1 MVEGEAV
8 DKKEMK
14 TVISVK
20 KLEKVYTMGDVKVYA
35 LRGIDLDIYEGEFV
49 AIMGTSG
56 SGKSTLMNIL
66 GCLDQP
72 SSGSYTLDGM
82 DVSKSTRNQLA
93 EVRNK
98 KIGFVFQSFNLLSR
112 TSALE
117 NVELPLLYNRKTN
130 AQERHDRAVKA
141 LTSVGLAS
149 RMKNM
154 PNQLSGGQQQRV
166 AIARALVNDPVII
179 FADEPTGNLDSRTS
193 FEVIDIFQ
201 KLNAK
206 GITIVLVTHEPDIAQ
221 FATRRVVFRDGKIID
236 DSPVTD
242 RKNAMDELAKLPPAD
257 DISNNPDAGRITEAA
272 NIENDKEAS

>member
-1 MVEGEAV
+1 LQKNNIEASALGTG
-8 DKKEMK
+8 KTK

-20 KLEKVYTMGDVKVYA
+20 GLEKIYTMGDVKVYA
-35 LRGIDLDIYEGEFV
+35 LRGIDLDVTEGEFV

-66 GCLDQP
+66 GCLDKP
-72 SSGSYTLDGM
+72 TTGSYTLDGVN
-82 DVSKSTRNQLA
+82 VSTSSRDELA
-93 EVRNK
+93 EIRNK

-117 NVELPLLYNRKTN
+117 NVELPLLYNRKISS
-130 AQERHDRAVKA
+130 QERRERGIKA

-201 KLNAK
+201 KLNEK

-221 FATRRVVFRDGKIID
+221 FATRKVVFKDGKIID
-236 DSPVTD
+236 DSQVKD
-242 RKNAMDELAKLPPAD
+242 RKKAGEELAALPPID
-257 DISNNPDAGRITEAA
+257 QIDSEIKKVETTEKVESN
-272 NIENDKEAS
+272 